1 MLQLQSAL
9 HAPANKSSTVANKA
23 SNGHNP
29 ESGGSTGQED
39 TARDESKDRATLKAA
54 VPRATMRTV
63 KTGEGCLTM
72 PRTMTTC
79 TTAEEELMLSDNY
92 GPKSSS
98 HLNELMKKVRTLFLD
113 FVEPPL
119 PPLAGC
125 LAVCG
130 LSHFPPVCGLKK
142 LLHLF
147 SETQTTTTTTFITA
161 RPSIFLSVHVCW
173 LCRTDL
179 RIFAS
184 AYFAEIGFCCVAFL
198 LFEKGTGK

>member
-9 HAPANKSSTVANKA
+9 HAPANKSSTVASKA

-92 GPKSSS
+92 GPESSS
-98 HLNELMKKVRTLFLD
+98 HLNELMKKVRTVFLD
-113 FVEPPL
+113 FVQPPL

-125 LAVCG
+125 LARLWTFS
-130 LSHFPPVCGLKK
+130 LSSCVWIKK
-142 LLHLF
+142 ALASLF
-147 SETQTTTTTTFITA
+147 RTPNNNNYNIYNRS
-161 RPSIFLSVHVCW
+161 SVH
-173 LCRTDL
+173 L
-179 RIFAS
+179 S
-184 AYFAEIGFCCVAFL
+184 FCTCVL
-198 LFEKGTGK
+198 VMSH